1 MVALVVLAALDI
13 RISFGTINISSQKRL
28 EMSEKDVS
36 GILLEIYCYGI
47 LGIEKFLLP
56 LRSNCINLETKKTMI
71 VHVASFL
78 ESIGGSIDKDHY
90 LRPIPGRLGYAAYCH
105 KPDYSKKKR
114 KEMAERPMV
123 KAFSKVSEEAS
134 AILRDPV
141 QREAWA
147 EKHRAALR
155 EASKHQ
161 RMPQNGKPAVPARLY
176 DYVKKELLK
185 SR

>member
-1 MVALVVLAALDI
+1 
-13 RISFGTINISSQKRL
+13 
-28 EMSEKDVS
+28 
-36 GILLEIYCYGI
+36 
-47 LGIEKFLLP
+47 
-56 LRSNCINLETKKTMI
+56 MI

-78 ESIGGSIDKDHY
+78 ESLGGSIDKDYY
-90 LRPIPGRLGYAAYCH
+90 LRPLPGRLGYAAYCH

-123 KAFSKVSEEAS
+123 KAFSQVSAAAS

-155 EASKHQ
+155 EASRHQ
-161 RMPQNGKPAVPARLY
+161 RMPDAKGKPVVPARLY
-176 DYVKKELLK
+176 DYIKRELFK
-185 SR
+185 RE

>member
-1 MVALVVLAALDI
+1 M
-13 RISFGTINISSQKRL
+13 T
-28 EMSEKDVS
+28 
-36 GILLEIYCYGI
+36 
-47 LGIEKFLLP
+47 
-56 LRSNCINLETKKTMI
+56 

-90 LRPIPGRLGYAAYCH
+90 LRPLPGRPGYAAYCH

-114 KEMAERPMV
+114 KEMSERPMV
-123 KAFSKVSEEAS
+123 KAFSQVSAQAS

-155 EASKHQ
+155 EASRHQ
-161 RMPQNGKPAVPARLY
+161 RMPDAKGKPVVPERLY
-176 DYVKKELLK
+176 DYVKKELFK
-185 SR
+185 VR

>member
-1 MVALVVLAALDI
+1 M
-13 RISFGTINISSQKRL
+13 T
-28 EMSEKDVS
+28 
-36 GILLEIYCYGI
+36 
-47 LGIEKFLLP
+47 
-56 LRSNCINLETKKTMI
+56 

-90 LRPIPGRLGYAAYCH
+90 LRPIPGRPGFAAYCR

-114 KEMAERPMV
+114 KEMAQRPMV
-123 KAFSKVSEEAS
+123 KAFSQVSAEAS
-134 AILRDPV
+134 VILHDPV

-161 RMPQNGKPAVPARLY
+161 RMPKDGKPAVPARLY
-176 DYVKKELLK
+176 DYIKRELFK
-185 SR
+185 AQ

>member
-1 MVALVVLAALDI
+1 M
-13 RISFGTINISSQKRL
+13 T
-28 EMSEKDVS
+28 
-36 GILLEIYCYGI
+36 
-47 LGIEKFLLP
+47 
-56 LRSNCINLETKKTMI
+56 

-90 LRPIPGRLGYAAYCH
+90 LRPLPGRPGYAAYCR
-105 KPDYSKKKR
+105 KPDYSKLKR
-114 KEMAERPMV
+114 KEMSERPMV
-123 KAFSKVSEEAS
+123 KAFSQVSAQAS

-155 EASKHQ
+155 EASRHQ
-161 RMPQNGKPAVPARLY
+161 RMPDAKGKPTVPARLY
-176 DYVKKELLK
+176 DYVKKELFK

>member
-1 MVALVVLAALDI
+1 M
-13 RISFGTINISSQKRL
+13 R
-28 EMSEKDVS
+28 
-36 GILLEIYCYGI
+36 
-47 LGIEKFLLP
+47 KFLYLCSRILTNKILP
-56 LRSNCINLETKKTMI
+56 TMI

-90 LRPIPGRLGYAAYCH
+90 LRPIPGRLGYAAYCR
-105 KPDYSKKKR
+105 KPDYSKKER

-123 KAFSKVSEEAS
+123 KAFSQVLTEAS

-161 RMPQNGKPAVPARLY
+161 RMPDAKGMPVVPARLY
-176 DYVKKELLK
+176 DYIKRELFK
-185 SR
+185 AR

>member
-1 MVALVVLAALDI
+1 M
-13 RISFGTINISSQKRL
+13 T
-28 EMSEKDVS
+28 
-36 GILLEIYCYGI
+36 
-47 LGIEKFLLP
+47 
-56 LRSNCINLETKKTMI
+56 

-90 LRPIPGRLGYAAYCH
+90 LRPLPGRPGYAAYCR
-105 KPDYSKKKR
+105 KPDYSKLKR
-114 KEMAERPMV
+114 KEMSERPMV
-123 KAFSKVSEEAS
+123 KAFSQVSTEAS

-155 EASKHQ
+155 EASRHQ
-161 RMPQNGKPAVPARLY
+161 RMPDAKGKPAVPARLY
-176 DYVKKELLK
+176 DYVKKELFK

>member
-1 MVALVVLAALDI
+1 M
-13 RISFGTINISSQKRL
+13 T
-28 EMSEKDVS
+28 
-36 GILLEIYCYGI
+36 
-47 LGIEKFLLP
+47 
-56 LRSNCINLETKKTMI
+56 

-90 LRPIPGRLGYAAYCH
+90 LRPLPGRPGYAAYCH
-105 KPDYSKKKR
+105 KPDYSKLKR
-114 KEMAERPMV
+114 KEMSERPMV

-147 EKHRAALR
+147 KKHRAALR

-161 RMPQNGKPAVPARLY
+161 RMPDANGKPAVPACLCDFIR
-176 DYVKKELLK
+176 KELSK
-185 SR
+185 SNAKSLNTKH